1 VTGLRL
7 TRRRLLG
14 SAAGVGAAV
23 TGLWALPP
31 RRVTATLSTPEW
43 VLALRGRDVPDV
55 PALADLS
62 TDVRAPVRAAVEGG
76 YESADPPDALKAFLD
91 LDRETYVRVDGDYY
105 RLDAS
110 LPVVEVWIEPVAASD
125 AEDPVTLDEM
135 ERCMHPDPRGF
146 RTPPLAR
153 ADDPHRTY
161 QLDPS
166 VRSCIEKHPYLRFED
181 GDHFRYRT
189 AVDDPGAPYTVTAT
203 RVSAATLANVEESV
217 VDWADVPA
225 DAREVLAGATGR
237 PVERESLPDSLR
249 DVAAEY
255 EFVRR
260 ENTFYEVDLDHPGE
274 APIRV
279 DVRVT
284 DAESREFDPARL
296 ELSVTNTGGR
306 AVELLTGPPPPFG
319 TLGGRRAGG
328 DERLTLWTEEYVE
341 SRYVGTRAGR
351 VTARLAV
358 GLSVTLDPGETR
370 RTRYQIRR
378 DPGRLPAGT
387 YRVDD
392 GFGVRVGDGESVTF
406 PFTLALDVE

>member
-1 VTGLRL
+1 MTGLRL

-14 SAAGVGAAV
+14 SVAGVGTAV

-31 RRVTATLSTPEW
+31 RRVTATLSTPDW
-43 VLALRGRDVPDV
+43 VLSLRGRQVPDV
-55 PALADLS
+55 PDLTDLS
-62 TDVRAPVRAAVEGG
+62 PAVSAAVRDAVDGG
-76 YESADPPDALKAFLD
+76 YESADPPDALREFLD

-105 RLDAS
+105 RLDAT
-110 LPVVEVWIEPVAASD
+110 LPVVEVWIEPVEPSETED
-125 AEDPVTLDEM
+125 AVSLDEM
-135 ERCMHPDPRGF
+135 EKCMHPDPRGF
-146 RTPPLAR
+146 RTPPISR

-161 QLDPS
+161 HLDPR
-166 VRSCIEKHPYLRFED
+166 VRSCVEEHPYLRFED
-181 GDHFRYRT
+181 GDHFRYRI
-189 AVDDPGAPYTVTAT
+189 AVDDPGPPYSVTAT
-203 RVSAATLANVEESV
+203 RVSAATLANAEGAV
-217 VDWADVPA
+217 VDWRDVPA
-225 DAREVLAGATGR
+225 NAREVLAGATER
-237 PVERESLPDSLR
+237 PVEREAVPDSLR
-249 DVAAEY
+249 EVAAEY

-260 ENTFYEVDLDHPGE
+260 ENTFYEVDLDHPGG
-274 APIRV
+274 APVRV
-279 DVRVT
+279 DARVT
-284 DAESREFDPARL
+284 DAESREFDPAWL

-319 TLGGRRAGG
+319 TLGGRRVGG
-328 DERLTLWTEEYVE
+328 DERLVLWTQEYVE

-351 VTARLAV
+351 LTARLAV

-378 DPGRLPAGT
+378 NPGRLPAGT